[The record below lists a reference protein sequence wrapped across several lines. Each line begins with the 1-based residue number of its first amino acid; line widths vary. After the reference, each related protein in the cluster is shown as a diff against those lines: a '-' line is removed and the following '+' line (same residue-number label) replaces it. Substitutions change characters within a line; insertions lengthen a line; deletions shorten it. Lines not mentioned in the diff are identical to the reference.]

1 MRIGVNFFP
10 KLNFCLE
17 LHVSLDNPFVT
28 GDKYTSK
35 DFRRLLTLMSSS
47 INILSYDM
55 TSNGLELFFFT
66 CNWDVSLP
74 INRLERISISELS
87 RQFHLSL

>member
-17 LHVSLDNPFVT
+17 LHISLDNTFVSD
-28 GDKYTSK
+28 DKYTSK

-55 TSNGLELFFFT
+55 TSNGLELFFFHIQLG
-66 CNWDVSLP
+66 CVSSYKQVRE
-74 INRLERISISELS
+74 NKH
-87 RQFHLSL
+87 F

>member
-1 MRIGVNFFP
+1 M
-10 KLNFCLE
+10 
-17 LHVSLDNPFVT
+17 SLDNLFVSD
-28 GDKYTSK
+28 DKYTSK
-35 DFRRLLTLMSSS
+35 DFWRPLTLMSSS
-47 INILSYDM
+47 INTVSYDIA
-55 TSNGLELFFFT
+55 SNGLGLFFFT